1 MHSSSRNQRKTAGQS
16 AEYLGIKVKKLGRQG
31 IGIRHNQLRV
41 AKRIRGKPLDREAIG
56 IITARLGVNPSA
68 YVPVHQSF
76 PHVIPNAPL
85 SLVNSCDTSTP
96 LIDEEHPASH
106 ETFKR
111 DVGVNKLSTP
121 TVEPVSTPT
130 L

>member
-1 MHSSSRNQRKTAGQS
+1 M
-16 AEYLGIKVKKLGRQG
+16 
-31 IGIRHNQLRV
+31 
-41 AKRIRGKPLDREAIG
+41 IG
-56 IITARLGVNPSA
+56 IITAWLGVNPSA
-68 YVPVHQSF
+68 SVPVHQSL

-111 DVGVNKLSTP
+111 DVGVNELSTP
-121 TVEPVSTPT
+121 ALKPVSTPT